1 MLIIFKPNLYA
12 VVIGD
17 IIFGLAVC
25 ILNAISIYKYIGYK
39 QELFKTFVLPLLA
52 SAIMGVV
59 TFGVYKVSYM
69 VANINAVACLLAIFV
84 AIVAYALSLLLLQ
97 GISEEE
103 VLMLP
108 KGEKIVSLLKRFS
121 LM

>member
-1 MLIIFKPNLYA
+1 M
-12 VVIGD
+12 VV
-17 IIFGLAVC
+17 
-25 ILNAISIYKYIGYK
+25 
-39 QELFKTFVLPLLA
+39 
-52 SAIMGVV
+52 
-59 TFGVYKVSYM
+59 
-69 VANINAVACLLAIFV
+69 NINAVACMLAIFV
-84 AIVAYALSLLLLQ
+84 AIVAYALSLLLIQ